1 MIEDELITIWKSSSN
16 QERLKFEKSKLMIEL
31 QASLGRLHRW
41 WRYIERVNV
50 ISALITISIFIA
62 IVIWAPYTS
71 VKIASVLVIV
81 WSLYVGIR
89 MSGVQKFKPNDLEEN
104 YLDYLEKTKVY
115 LIAQKKMLE
124 TSLNWVMLTIYPI
137 ILLFFVDLW
146 DKPVARY
153 IAVGA
158 FLALVC
164 VGVYEYYRTKRRVK
178 NEIIPRIHSIDALI
192 ESLKE

>member
-1 MIEDELITIWKSSSN
+1 MIEDELITIWQSSSN

-50 ISALITISIFIA
+50 ISALVTIPIFIA
-62 IVIWAPYTS
+62 IAFWAPYTS
-71 VKIASVLVIV
+71 MKIASVLIIV

-89 MSGVQKFKPNDLEEN
+89 MSGVQKFKPSHLEEN

-115 LIAQKKMLE
+115 LLAQKKMLE
-124 TSLNWVMLTIYPI
+124 TSLNWVILTIYPI
-137 ILLFFVDLW
+137 ILLFFVDIW
-146 DKPVARY
+146 DKPLARY

-158 FLALVC
+158 FLALVG

-178 NEIIPRIHSIDALI
+178 NEIIPRIHRIDELI
-192 ESLKE
+192 ESLIE